1 MNLKTVGDKTILYVM
16 AAELEYGVHLQKR
29 FKPLLTGIGPV
40 EAALSLSNALNQL
53 SKKPDL
59 VVCLGSAGSATLQQ
73 TKIYQVSSI
82 AYRDMD
88 VSALGYEKGVTP
100 FLDIQA
106 SIALD
111 ITIEGIESASLSSGA
126 GIVS

>member
-1 MNLKTVGDKTILYVM
+1 
-16 AAELEYGVHLQKR
+16 
-29 FKPLLTGIGPV
+29 
-40 EAALSLSNALNQL
+40 
-53 SKKPDL
+53 
-59 VVCLGSAGSATLQQ
+59 
-73 TKIYQVSSI
+73 
-82 AYRDMD
+82 YRDMD

-126 GIVS
+126 GIVSGKAYDDIDAQMVDMETFAIKRCCMQHDIPMIGLRGISDGKEELKVLTDWTQYLELIDEKLAQAVDQLEQAVLNNSIVIITKN